1 MAQFA
6 ADLYFGWPV
15 NKYGYKPFCIGSQ
28 AAIVIG
34 LALFACAPW
43 IAPGHEMIVLAIATV
58 IFSAAAGLLEVLL
71 SPITKTI
78 QVPAGQVVSEQ
89 LICGDNAKGIVAG
102 WEYDQELVQLGNDP
116 QPKTRVFKT
125 WNPTSHPLNATLYL
139 LCLEGRTGTSTSG
152 EYVNT
157 ATVTSSSVQDPGAVL
172 SDDATVNVEAASTPS
187 APDTSGGSD
196 STEAGPSVL
205 AARLSGRTLAVQ
217 LTGAG
222 SGSLKVTA
230 SSKFKIGNRHF
241 RKGTRLAGGT
251 FSVAD
256 GTVTARVKLSKT
268 ALKAIRAGKVKSVR
282 VSVSTGGK
290 TVSKNLRVQRG

>member
-1 MAQFA
+1 M
-6 ADLYFGWPV
+6 
-15 NKYGYKPFCIGSQ
+15 
-28 AAIVIG
+28 
-34 LALFACAPW
+34 
-43 IAPGHEMIVLAIATV
+43 
-58 IFSAAAGLLEVLL
+58 
-71 SPITKTI
+71 
-78 QVPAGQVVSEQ
+78 
-89 LICGDNAKGIVAG
+89 
-102 WEYDQELVQLGNDP
+102 
-116 QPKTRVFKT
+116 
-125 WNPTSHPLNATLYL
+125 
-139 LCLEGRTGTSTSG
+139 
-152 EYVNT
+152 
-157 ATVTSSSVQDPGAVL
+157 L

-205 AARLSGRTLAVQ
+205 AARLRGRTLAVQ

-268 ALKAIRAGKVKSVR
+268 GKVKSVR